1 MLSSCLY
8 TSVPS
13 IPRWFTVALYTRPSS
28 FSHIS
33 MACTDAWWPAQAAC
47 VCTPHGQKIFGYQNL
62 ELKGVT
68 FALLFYVVAEVIL
81 KQLGKRDELVSEH
94 LSSYSVCHRKPTILT
109 LLCLMRYAACVTCV
123 PSAPSSCG
131 GVRFA
136 ALPSPTPNPPCA
148 PSCAADSTGLSNSGS
163 GKPHTSTSN
172 NWSSSFSK
180 ERQPLSPIFYGCEP
194 FRATRNV
201 GSHKSLFEPAL
212 EEDVGILI
220 PIICLL

>member
-1 MLSSCLY
+1 MHRRFAFYSSFSMLSSCLY

-28 FSHIS
+28 FGHIS
-33 MACTDAWWPAQAAC
+33 MACTDAWWLAQAAC

-68 FALLFYVVAEVIL
+68 FALLFYVVAEAVL
-81 KQLGKRDELVSEH
+81 EQLEKRDEPVSEH
-94 LSSYSVCHRKPTILT
+94 LSSYSVCHRKSTILT
-109 LLCLMRYAACVTCV
+109 LLCLMRYAACVTRTAC
-123 PSAPSSCG
+123 APSSCG

-172 NWSSSFSK
+172 NWSSSFFLQK
-180 ERQPLSPIFYGCEP
+180 EATP
-194 FRATRNV
+194 FAY
-201 GSHKSLFEPAL
+201 
-212 EEDVGILI
+212 
-220 PIICLL
+220 LLRM